1 MSEQADKLLAQLEAE
16 RDLSRV
22 IVHLDMD
29 AFFASVEIR
38 DHPELANLP
47 VAVGHPDGVIV

>member
-1 MSEQADKLLAQLEAE
+1 MFEQADKLLAQLDAE

-22 IVHLDMD
+22 IVHVDMD

-47 VAVGHPDGVIV
+47 VAVGHPDGVLV

>member
-38 DHPELANLP
+38 DNPELANLP